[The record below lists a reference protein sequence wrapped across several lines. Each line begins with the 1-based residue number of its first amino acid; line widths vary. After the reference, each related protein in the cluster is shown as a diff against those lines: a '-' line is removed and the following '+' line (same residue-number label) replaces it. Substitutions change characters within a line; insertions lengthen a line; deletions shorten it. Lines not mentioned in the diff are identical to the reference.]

1 MRIYLDIDSRRL
13 FSALG
18 RPLSKL
24 EFKRRDN
31 DAIELIFLREDVAQE
46 LAAGTIAKI
55 GVKADAAFDSEFLAV
70 ATLAK
75 TGTGTSTVYSGEL
88 NFNTAEMATAFEAE
102 PSTLAAMLEIEWIT
116 GTALSSSK
124 TLPVTLHNDVIRGD
138 EGEPAT
144 LPLFY
149 TSATSDLKATQAQAE
164 AGADNTTWMTPLRT
178 TQAISASRATYGEA
192 IDGEDNSKI
201 MTPLRVAEAISAA
214 GAGPHTHPLAQIT
227 QSGATSGQVPTWN
240 GSAWTPQT
248 PSGGGGGGGGTPSPH
263 AASHATEGEDPIT
276 PASIGAI
283 SSSVSVTTISVV
295 SSMPAEPDP
304 LTLYLVVE

>member
-13 FSALG
+13 FSAPG

-88 NFNTAEMATAFEAE
+88 NFNTAEMATAFSAE

-116 GTALSSSK
+116 GSSLSSSK

-149 TSATSDLKATQAQAE
+149 SSATSDFKATQAEAE
-164 AGADNTTWMTPLRT
+164 EGLDNTKWMTPLRT
-178 TQAISASRATYGEA
+178 AQAIAELTDWDSVSGKPSTFSPSAHSHPTSEVTG
-192 IDGEDNSKI
+192 
-201 MTPLRVAEAISAA
+201 LAA
-214 GAGPHTHPLAQIT
+214 ALDAKVTG
-227 QSGATSGQVPTWN
+227 
-240 GSAWTPQT
+240 
-248 PSGGGGGGGGTPSPH
+248 SGGITAIEIVSAMPSSPN
-263 AASHATEGEDPIT
+263 
-276 PASIGAI
+276 
-283 SSSVSVTTISVV
+283 SS
-295 SSMPAEPDP
+295 
-304 LTLYLVVE
+304 TLYIVTG